1 MWNCYEHAVSHYCP
15 EKEKINKTNKYLD
28 LKISFRLL
36 YFGQY
41 IAIFKLSVLANNRT
55 HFTY

>member
-1 MWNCYEHAVSHYCP
+1 MNMLLATIVLRR
-15 EKEKINKTNKYLD
+15 KKINKTNKYLD

-41 IAIFKLSVLANNRT
+41 IAIFRLSVLANNRT